1 MLDQNLKDQIQYAYK
16 RMKHGRI
23 KGFLLCWVIYVF
35 MGGIVSLFLGNPF
48 PHKESVFFFSIWD
61 SGWIYTWADTR
72 PYLLVIF
79 TAAGMVLS
87 SIGLSVMILRIW
99 QRSIKSSFSSVML
112 QSIWRQWNTGWLMEK
127 VLNARVFKHPFL

>member
-48 PHKESVFFFSIWD
+48 PHKEVFSFFNIGFWLD
-61 SGWIYTWADTR
+61 LYMGRYT
-72 PYLLVIF
+72 
-79 TAAGMVLS
+79 S
-87 SIGLSVMILRIW
+87 LSVSDFYCCRNGFVVYRIV
-99 QRSIKSSFSSVML
+99 RYDPEGFGKD
-112 QSIWRQWNTGWLMEK
+112 
-127 VLNARVFKHPFL
+127 

>member
-48 PHKESVFFFSIWD
+48 PHKESVFFFQYGILAGSIH
-61 SGWIYTWADTR
+61 GQIHV
-72 PYLLVIF
+72 PIC
-79 TAAGMVLS
+79 
-87 SIGLSVMILRIW
+87 
-99 QRSIKSSFSSVML
+99 
-112 QSIWRQWNTGWLMEK
+112 
-127 VLNARVFKHPFL
+127 